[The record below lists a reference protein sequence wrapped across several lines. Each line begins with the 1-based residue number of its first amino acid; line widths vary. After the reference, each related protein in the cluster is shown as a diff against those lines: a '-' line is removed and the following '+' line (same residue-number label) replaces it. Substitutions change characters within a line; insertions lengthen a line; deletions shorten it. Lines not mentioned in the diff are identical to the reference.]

1 VLGRGLT
8 IFAAVWLGVVAP
20 ASSAH
25 SQGDAEGD
33 RPICCF
39 GGAEGELTPTP
50 TGGVS
55 AVSGRRPAVAS
66 WVTGVPGGG
75 VRPPRSTTRSQCT
88 RWRPATDIRPTE
100 DPTSVGSVR
109 VDPDGIT
116 AVLYFRDCGDAPI
129 RQYVWVRREPPAVV
143 AQQALS
149 DLATRLLTAP
159 EVAVSPPD
167 RGVVNLETWL
177 AAIDTGPISATATI
191 PGLSV
196 TATAT
201 IASTTWDL
209 GNGDRVT
216 CPGTGVTWSDVLG
229 DTPAPCGYTYRAA
242 TAADA
247 PHRVTATFVWQITWQ
262 SSQGDSGTL
271 PDVTSTPH
279 SIDYPV
285 REVQTVGVR
294 G

>member
-1 VLGRGLT
+1 MR
-8 IFAAVWLGVVAP
+8 
-20 ASSAH
+20 SSAEH
-25 SQGDAEGD
+25 PHHLDAARRPSPNGQSAEDNADEG
-33 RPICCF
+33 RCCF
-39 GGAEGELTPTP
+39 GGDGAPDPTP

-55 AVSGRRPAVAS
+55 AVSGRRSAVAS